1 MTREVPLGSAFGSKM
16 RRVIERALCCDLA
29 LDFAGYATT
38 PDWHFEEPGRCADA
52 ETSPFCSDSLS
63 ATSGEVRVGDPS
75 QVEPVDAFEIGQVD
89 RVEGKA
95 VRNRDRG
102 DHGVVGT
109 SLDLAPRTS

>member
-1 MTREVPLGSAFGSKM
+1 VRFGIWLQM
-16 RRVIERALCCDLA
+16 RWVIERALCCDLA

-38 PDWHFEEPGRCADA
+38 PDWQFEELAAVLMQRPV
-52 ETSPFCSDSLS
+52 PFCSDRLS
-63 ATSGEVRVGDPS
+63 ATSGEVRLGDPS
-75 QVEPVDAFEIGQVD
+75 QVETVDAFEIGRVD